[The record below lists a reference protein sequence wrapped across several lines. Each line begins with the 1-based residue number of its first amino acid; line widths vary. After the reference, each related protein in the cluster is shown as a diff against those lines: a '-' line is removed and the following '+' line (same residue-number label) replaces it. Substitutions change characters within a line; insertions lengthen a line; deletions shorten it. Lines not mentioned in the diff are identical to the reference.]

1 MSWENAVTSAY
12 AAGCRLAFASGTE
25 FSAPEG
31 MRVFACEGAQ
41 TAVYAALGASLS
53 GARALAVL
61 GAGDELP
68 DSRVTGGVAVLMPGA
83 GEEHPSLRAAF
94 AASEHEDR
102 IVALDPGAAHTAETD
117 VPEARKYR
125 KQPERF
131 AAECTREEMCPG
143 CPYRGVYYA
152 AAKLWLR
159 TIGDGG
165 CSLLG
170 GKRPFLALDAAW
182 GRGTAAAALA
192 GFTAALPESARD
204 TAAVTAACDL
214 SEGGLRLLAGTGGTL
229 IIVDE
234 KKGGADPA
242 ELCRRCGIEPAEL
255 AANDINGLEAAL
267 RAVPGAEGARVI
279 IVRGECALLNM
290 GGAAR
295 TYETDA
301 NRCRRCGACS
311 KLGCPA
317 ISGRSPVIDAEKC
330 VGCGMCASV
339 CKCSAIRERA

>member
-1 MSWENAVTSAY
+1 MSLEKAVSSAY
-12 AAGCRLAFASGTE
+12 AAGCRLVFASGAE
-25 FSAPEG
+25 LAAPED
-31 MRVFACEGAQ
+31 MRVFRCADAH
-41 TAVYAALGASLS
+41 TAVYAALGASLA
-53 GARALAVL
+53 GRRALVALGEAV
-61 GAGDELP
+61 ELP

-83 GEEHPSLRAAF
+83 GESFASLREAF
-94 AASEHEDR
+94 AASESGDAV
-102 IVALDPGAAHTAETD
+102 VALAPDADYAAEAD
-117 VPEARKYR
+117 SPEAGRYH

-131 AAECTREEMCPG
+131 VAESAREEMCPG

-234 KKGGADPA
+234 KKGGVDPA

-290 GGAAR
+290 GGAVR
-295 TYETDA
+295 TYETDV

-339 CKCSAIRERA
+339 CKCSAIREGA

>member
-1 MSWENAVTSAY
+1 M
-12 AAGCRLAFASGTE
+12 
-25 FSAPEG
+25 
-31 MRVFACEGAQ
+31 
-41 TAVYAALGASLS
+41 
-53 GARALAVL
+53 
-61 GAGDELP
+61 
-68 DSRVTGGVAVLMPGA
+68 
-83 GEEHPSLRAAF
+83 
-94 AASEHEDR
+94 
-102 IVALDPGAAHTAETD
+102 
-117 VPEARKYR
+117 PEARKYR

-234 KKGGADPA
+234 KKGGVDPA

-255 AANDINGLEAAL
+255 AANDINGLEAEL
-267 RAVPGAEGARVI
+267 RAAPGAEGARVI
-279 IVRGECALLNM
+279 IVRGECALLNR
-290 GGAAR
+290 GGAVR

>member
-1 MSWENAVTSAY
+1 
-12 AAGCRLAFASGTE
+12 
-25 FSAPEG
+25 
-31 MRVFACEGAQ
+31 MR
-41 TAVYAALGASLS
+41 
-53 GARALAVL
+53 
-61 GAGDELP
+61 
-68 DSRVTGGVAVLMPGA
+68 
-83 GEEHPSLRAAF
+83 
-94 AASEHEDR
+94 
-102 IVALDPGAAHTAETD
+102 
-117 VPEARKYR
+117 
-125 KQPERF
+125 
-131 AAECTREEMCPG
+131 
-143 CPYRGVYYA
+143 RG
-152 AAKLWLR
+152 
-159 TIGDGG
+159 
-165 CSLLG
+165 
-170 GKRPFLALDAAW
+170 AAW

-192 GFTAALPESARD
+192 GLTAAVPEWARD

-234 KKGGADPA
+234 KKGGVDPA

-267 RAVPGAEGARVI
+267 RAAPGAEGARVI
-279 IVRGECALLNM
+279 IVRGECALLNR